1 MTDASG
7 STGSGQ
13 GTGGSSD
20 AGQATGAQ
28 GAAGGAAFGAAAD
41 QGAQG
46 QAAAQGAQQ
55 GQQAQGQDAE
65 TTARTAE
72 LAQRFQG
79 FEAWPEEARQAL
91 LKRDGE
97 ARNYQREAGDQR
109 INAKNEAA
117 QRGARDALA
126 QAAKLAGLDIPGL
139 TDVEEGTGDPKA
151 LAEQIT
157 TVTGERDTSLRDV
170 AAYRA
175 ALRALMPGDD
185 AAKDDALEF
194 LAFKLGRDATYKGD
208 PNEADYGAKIG
219 ATVTTLVAADPR
231 FRPAGTGT
239 VSSGVES
246 LGGSQASG
254 QISADQFS
262 KMSLGERQQLKNQ
275 DPETYRRL
283 TGA

>member
-28 GAAGGAAFGAAAD
+28 GAAEGAAFGAAAD

-46 QAAAQGAQQ
+46 QAAAQTGDQQQAQQ
-55 GQQAQGQDAE
+55 GQAPAGLDALAARFPGIASWPQEAQ
-65 TTARTAE
+65 
-72 LAQRFQG
+72 
-79 FEAWPEEARQAL
+79 QAL
-91 LKRDGE
+91 LARDSE
-97 ARNYQREAGDQR
+97 ARRYQQEAGDSR

-139 TDVEEGTGDPKA
+139 TDVEEGAGDPKA

-157 TVTGERDTSLRDV
+157 TVTGERDSSLRDV

-239 VSSGVES
+239 VASGVES

-254 QISADQFS
+254 QITSEQFG
-262 KMSLGERQQLKNQ
+262 KMSLGERQQLRNT

-283 TGA
+283 VGA